1 MRSVLTV
8 ALLAL
13 SGSVAHAHIHLLKPL
28 SRTDDALG
36 DPQKDDHCGLLG
48 QARTARVTTYKPG
61 ETITVEWKETI
72 DHPRR
77 LRTPFQPHAPVFRAP
92 PASTRPALVHAT
104 PTNSNY
110 PTENL
115 TGMMDPDGTGSMI
128 LMDRIPDGA
137 LNVMRQQQITLP
149 NVECTNCTL
158 QLIHVMTQT
167 ATYAFADDVYF
178 QCADITLAANA
189 PDAGVTATDNDA
201 GIDPGG
207 GGGGGGSD
215 FDGGKVSGGCSTGG
229 GTGAPIALALLGLVG
244 WRRRRR

>member
-48 QARTARVTTYKPG
+48 QARTARVTTFKPG

-72 DHPRR
+72 DHPGW
-77 LRTPFQPHAPVFRAP
+77 LRISFQPSGSVFRAP
-92 PASTRPALVHAT
+92 PASNGANADGTAST
-104 PTNSNY
+104 F

-115 TGMMDPDGTGSMI
+115 TGMMDPGGSGSMI
-128 LMDRIPDGA
+128 LLDRIADGS
-137 LNVMRQQQITLP
+137 LNVMRQQQVTLP
-149 NVECTNCTL
+149 NMECTNCTL

-167 ATYAFADDVYF
+167 ATYEFANDVYF

-189 PDAGVTATDNDA
+189 PDAGVAVTDNDA
-201 GIDPGG
+201 GIDPG

-229 GTGAPIALALLGLVG
+229 GTGAPVVLALLGLVG